1 MRIQLGK
8 IFDDEKRL
16 LLLETGALAIE
27 KLLQDEA
34 DRTQAEIKTKR
45 AKLEE
50 LKAKNQD
57 AANKI
62 RQSNTEILGRNI
74 INIRP
79 RGPNR

>member
-8 IFDDEKRL
+8 VFDDEKRL

-34 DRTQAEIKTKR
+34 ERTQADITAKR
-45 AKLEE
+45 AKLDE

-62 RQSNTEILGRNI
+62 RQANTEILGKLFI
-74 INIRP
+74 TISS
-79 RGPNR
+79 RGPD